1 MRDYKK
7 FTVWEK
13 AHQLTLDIYKTVS
26 SFPKGELFGLTSQ
39 MKRSSS
45 SIPTNIAEGCGRNSD
60 KDFCRFLYFAFGS
73 ANELEYQLFLSME
86 LSFLENENGQILLKQ
101 IEEIKKMLNGLVK
114 ASVIISTSLTPSSGL
129 VKNLHL

>member
-26 SFPKGELFGLTSQ
+26 SFPKDELFGLTSQ

-101 IEEIKKMLNGLVK
+101 IEEIKKMLNGLITK
-114 ASVIISTSLTPSSGL
+114 LIAES
-129 VKNLHL
+129 

>member
-26 SFPKGELFGLTSQ
+26 SFPKDELFGLTSQ

-101 IEEIKKMLNGLVK
+101 IEEKKMLNGLITK
-114 ASVIISTSLTPSSGL
+114 LIAES
-129 VKNLHL
+129 